1 MIEEGRHGRGQHG
14 VVTVRDLGLFP
25 TGSDDM
31 RRMGELH
38 ETCPHGR
45 RGFDR
50 GPRSRRVVDRHAEL
64 AAAGADIEQA
74 PDLGH
79 RLPDQRRQRG
89 DIVRRIDGRGIELER
104 IDVALGRIAERNRQ
118 DRPAADV
125 TTSPRTCSW
134 PMPRRLPRRSGQFLH
149 QDTPPNAFARDRCWW
164 QVSWLAGPRFRP
176 PSQVP
181 FGAQWHFRS
190 QARRSQLR
198 GQPRGYVQAHAPR
211 SLLIPCGNH
220 RGQTGSRCEKRQA

>member
-1 MIEEGRHGRGQHG
+1 MVEEGRHGRGQHG
-14 VVTVRDLGLFP
+14 VVTVRDLGFFP

-38 ETCPHGR
+38 EACPHGR

-64 AAAGADIEQA
+64 AAARADIEQA
-74 PDLGH
+74 SDLGH

-134 PMPRRLPRRSGQFLH
+134 PMPRRLP
-149 QDTPPNAFARDRCWW
+149 
-164 QVSWLAGPRFRP
+164 
-176 PSQVP
+176 
-181 FGAQWHFRS
+181 
-190 QARRSQLR
+190 
-198 GQPRGYVQAHAPR
+198 
-211 SLLIPCGNH
+211 
-220 RGQTGSRCEKRQA
+220 QT